1 MKTTKYTL
9 LTWAPLSLFM
19 QFKRAANVYFL
30 YITILTSMSFS
41 PKPPASMIGTFA
53 LVLFFTMC
61 KEAYDDITRARSDTE
76 LNTRPTRRLDRKT
89 GEIAECRWEDLKV
102 GDIVRVEKDEEV
114 PADLLLIHAP
124 KDIVFVSTMN
134 LDGETN
140 LKDREL
146 AITTLNEE
154 DMAEFKGACI
164 CDEPDAS
171 LDRWEGL
178 VTSRELDRELPCSI
192 KNLLLRGV
200 TLKNTE
206 YAHGV
211 VLYVGNFTKIMMNSK
226 KPANKVTRLML
237 MINTMLYSVFA
248 LQFMIICF
256 YTAMS
261 MVWQRDMSDK
271 AHYLDISGVIS
282 PGKIIIQFFTYQV
295 AYSHM
300 IPISLYVMIEM
311 AKVCLAKIINDD
323 VKMFFPE
330 DLKYAQSRN
339 GDLIEELGQV
349 EFVFSDKT
357 GTLTQNKME
366 FKKCQVEGVVYGN
379 PTDLE
384 I

>member
-1 MKTTKYTL
+1 VKTTKYTL

-30 YITILTSMSFS
+30 YITVLTSMSFS

-61 KEAYDDITRARSDTE
+61 KEAYDDIIRAKSDKE
-76 LNTRPTRRLDRKT
+76 LNQRATRRIALET
-89 GEIAECRWEDLKV
+89 GALSDCRWEDLRV

-114 PADLLLIHAP
+114 PADLLLINAP

-146 AITTLNEE
+146 AITKLSYEE
-154 DMAEFKGACI
+154 LADFKAVVR
-164 CDEPDAS
+164 CDAPDPS

-178 VTSRELDRELPCSI
+178 LSTKREERDLPCSI

-206 YAHGV
+206 YAHGI
-211 VLYVGNFTKIMMNSK
+211 VLYVGNHTKIMMNAK
-226 KPANKVTRLML
+226 KPPNKVTRLML
-237 MINTMLYSVFA
+237 MINKMLYSVFA
-248 LQFMIICF
+248 LQFCIIALF
-256 YTAMS
+256 TGLS
-261 MVWQRDMSDK
+261 MAWQNSNADK
-271 AHYLDISGVIS
+271 ARYLDISTTLS
-282 PGKIIIQFFTYQV
+282 AQRIIFQFFTYQV

-311 AKVCLAKIINDD
+311 AKLCLAKIINND
-323 VKMFFPE
+323 VRMFFPE
-330 DLKYAQSRN
+330 DLKYA
-339 GDLIEELGQV
+339 
-349 EFVFSDKT
+349 
-357 GTLTQNKME
+357 
-366 FKKCQVEGVVYGN
+366 
-379 PTDLE
+379 
-384 I
+384 